1 MLTIN
6 VSEVILTVIN
16 FFLLYYLLKRFLYTP
31 LIRFMDERQSRIDAG
46 AAVKKKALDAA
57 HESEAHMDEE
67 LRKSREE
74 AVHIIADEKLSED
87 SVHTE
92 HVRQLRES
100 RRRAMQESRERIET
114 LRHEESAELDERRE
128 ALAGLLAS
136 RLLSEA
142 GNK

>member
-16 FFLLYYLLKRFLYTP
+16 FFLLYFLLNRFLYTP
-31 LIRFMDERQSRIDAG
+31 LIRFMDERQARIAAG
-46 AAVKKKALDAA
+46 EDVRKRALDAA

-74 AVHIIADEKLSED
+74 AMRITAGAAGSED
-87 SVHTE
+87 SELAERGRLLH
-92 HVRQLRES
+92 ES
-100 RRRAMQESRERIET
+100 RHRAAQESRERIEL
-114 LRHEESAELDERRE
+114 LRREESAELNAKSG
-128 ALAGLLAS
+128 ALAQLLAS

-142 GNK
+142 ERR